1 MKQRTAGRVFLLNSQ
16 DQILLIRFAFPQ
28 SHGTLHFWATPGGG
42 VEAGESTLAAA
53 QRELREELGICP
65 TLVGPVHCG
74 SGVFEYEGVLVSN
87 QDVFYTARW
96 TGSTPTLTGVTPLEQ
111 AAMKQIRWWSHA
123 DLLAT
128 RETVYPAGLADLL
141 QRLATQLQPAD

>member
-1 MKQRTAGRVFLLNSQ
+1 MKQRTAGRVFLLNPL

-28 SHGTLHFWATPGGG
+28 SYGDIHFWATPGGG

-65 TLVGPVHCG
+65 TLVGPVHHG
-74 SGVFEYEGVLVSN
+74 SGIFEYEGVVVSN
-87 QDVFYTARW
+87 QDVFYAARW
-96 TGSTPTLTGVTPLEQ
+96 AGSTPALSGVTALERT
-111 AAMKQIRWWSHA
+111 AMKQVRWWSHA

-141 QRLATQLQPAD
+141 PRLATQL